1 MIPLVMAQIGEVNS
15 IKAFWG
21 QEKIRTHLENLGFT
35 TGIKVCVLSKTFG
48 NVIVNIKDTR
58 IAISEELAKKIMV

>member
-1 MIPLVMAQIGEVNS
+1 MMPLAMAQIGEANR

-21 QEKIRTHLENLGFT
+21 QEKIRSHLETLGFT
-35 TGIKVCVLSKTFG
+35 TGSDVCVLSKTFG
-48 NVIVNIKDTR
+48 NVIVSIKDSR

>member
-1 MIPLVMAQIGEVNS
+1 MMPLVLAQIGEANR

-21 QEKIRTHLENLGFT
+21 QEKIKNHLENLGFT
-35 TGIKVCVLSKTFG
+35 AGSEVCVLSKTFG
-48 NVIVNIKDTR
+48 NVIVSIKDSR